1 MLTTRALARVYMQVK
16 EEILTAD
23 ESGLGKITYLETKKT
38 RNFNNTVGNG
48 NNVSVLKDVL
58 ENKKERT

>member
-1 MLTTRALARVYMQVK
+1 MQVK